1 MEVKT
6 VALDPEAYDLLRRR
20 KRKGESFSD
29 VVKRIAKPR
38 RPITDL
44 AGLWS
49 RMPENEF
56 RKIAN
61 AIRRGRE
68 LDIERQ
74 KELLRRMAQ
83 K

>member
-1 MEVKT
+1 MDVKT
-6 VALDPEAYDLLRRR
+6 VALDRDAYELLRRR

-29 VVKRIAKPR
+29 VVKRIAGTR

-49 RMPENEF
+49 RMPEAEF
-56 RKIAN
+56 QKIAD

-68 LDIERQ
+68 LDLERQ
-74 KELLRRMAQ
+74 KELLKRMGQ
-83 K
+83 R

>member
-1 MEVKT
+1 MDVRT
-6 VALDPEAYDLLRRR
+6 VALDREAYDLLQRK

-29 VVKRIAKPR
+29 VVKRIARTR

-49 RMPENEF
+49 RMPEDEF
-56 RKIAN
+56 QKIAD

-68 LDIERQ
+68 LDLERQ
-74 KELLRRMAQ
+74 KELLKRMGQ
-83 K
+83 R